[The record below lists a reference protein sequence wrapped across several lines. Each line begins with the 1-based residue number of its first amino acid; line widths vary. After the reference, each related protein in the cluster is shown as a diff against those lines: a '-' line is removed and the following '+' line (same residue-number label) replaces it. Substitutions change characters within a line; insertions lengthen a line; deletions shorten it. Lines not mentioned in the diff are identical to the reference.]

1 MRINLLM
8 KLQRKS
14 FQQFQL
20 ISYNVE
26 SHQILVN
33 KTFDLKTLRLEDLI
47 MVLGPKE
54 LLQLVKKIKLVEG
67 LSEREL
73 TNPEGAG
80 FDLRLG
86 EVYKISGKAFLGE
99 THRQTPDISS
109 VAKYEEAQEVRHSG
123 KRGTSASRISK
134 KKDPGQ
140 ARMTASQSIK
150 IKPGDFFLVKT
161 IEKINLPINLSAVIL
176 PRTTT
181 FRSGLFLRTGPI
193 QPGYSG
199 ELTFGL
205 KNEGPITVEVE
216 MGARFV
222 HVIFHEIKGEGSKY
236 RGQWQ
241 GGRVSATKREK
252 QV

>member
-1 MRINLLM
+1 MI
-8 KLQRKS
+8 
-14 FQQFQL
+14 
-20 ISYNVE
+20 
-26 SHQILVN
+26 
-33 KTFDLKTLRLEDLI
+33 
-47 MVLGPKE
+47 LGPKV
-54 LLQLVKKIKLVEG
+54 LLQLVKKQKLVEG

-73 TNPEGAG
+73 TNPEGTG

-86 EVYKISGKAFLGE
+86 EVFKVSGSAFLGE
-99 THRQTPDISS
+99 MHRKTPDIES
-109 VAKYEEAQEVRHSG
+109 VKVYNPQ
-123 KRGTSASRISK
+123 KR
-134 KKDPGQ
+134 
-140 ARMTASQSIK
+140 QSIK

-161 IEKINLPINLSAVIL
+161 IEKVNLPIDLSAVII

-181 FRSGLFLRTGPI
+181 FRSGIFIRTGPI

-205 KNEGPITVEVE
+205 KNEGPITVEIE

-222 HVIFHEIKGEGSKY
+222 HVLFHEIKGIGSAY

-241 GGRVSATKREK
+241 GGRVTARKKEK

>member
-1 MRINLLM
+1 MI
-8 KLQRKS
+8 
-14 FQQFQL
+14 
-20 ISYNVE
+20 
-26 SHQILVN
+26 
-33 KTFDLKTLRLEDLI
+33 
-47 MVLGPKE
+47 LGPKS
-54 LLQLVKKIKLVEG
+54 LLQLVKTKQLVEG

-73 TNPEGAG
+73 TNPEGSG

-86 EVYKISGKAFLGE
+86 EVYQISGSAFLGE
-99 THRQTPDISS
+99 THRKTADIKL
-109 VAKYEEAQEVRHSG
+109 VAKYGREKSV
-123 KRGTSASRISK
+123 
-134 KKDPGQ
+134 
-140 ARMTASQSIK
+140 K

-181 FRSGLFLRTGPI
+181 FRSGLFIRTGPI

-205 KNEGPITVEVE
+205 KNEGPITVEIE
-216 MGARFV
+216 MGARFT
-222 HVIFHEIKGEGSKY
+222 HVLFHEIKGAGSKY

-241 GGRVSATKREK
+241 GGRVSATKKEK

>member
-1 MRINLLM
+1 MI
-8 KLQRKS
+8 
-14 FQQFQL
+14 
-20 ISYNVE
+20 
-26 SHQILVN
+26 
-33 KTFDLKTLRLEDLI
+33 
-47 MVLGPKE
+47 LGPKQ
-54 LLQLVKKIKLVEG
+54 LLKLVKAKKLVEN

-86 EVYKISGKAFLGE
+86 EVFKISGKAFLGE
-99 THRQTPDISS
+99 THRQTADITS
-109 VAKYEEAQEVRHSG
+109 VAKYG
-123 KRGTSASRISK
+123 KDK
-134 KKDPGQ
+134 
-140 ARMTASQSIK
+140 SIK
-150 IKPGDFFLVKT
+150 IKPGDFYLVKT
-161 IEKINLPINLSAVIL
+161 IEKINLPIDLSAVIL

-193 QPGYSG
+193 QPGYEG

-205 KNEGPITVEVE
+205 KNEGPIIVEIE
-216 MGARFV
+216 LGARFA
-222 HVIFHEIKGEGSKY
+222 HVIFSEIKGSGRRY